1 VRRRWCSPVR
11 IAAKRWSVLAGQSDI
26 DRGHELFE
34 RHGGKV
40 RVQNWL
46 GPASYVVIALLVVGV
61 IVLAVRRRRS
71 SAPDR

>member
-1 VRRRWCSPVR
+1 MLGALASYGLGAGLGYDRWLGE
-11 IAAKRWSVLAGQSDI
+11 RW
-26 DRGHELFE
+26 DRVE
-34 RHGGKV
+34 
-40 RVQNWL
+40 NWL